1 MSRVARRLGAFER
14 MLHMQLTVR
23 RMTCRGEKWLG
34 SLEQELGRASRSA
47 EWDPLTTESDRFDRE
62 ALRRRVLAS
71 LESQGFAVEADGS
84 LLQMSSTGAI
94 GTSIARHAQLES
106 KMPRAAWS
114 GMSLVCSTSLPV
126 GRRSGPSASA

>member
-1 MSRVARRLGAFER
+1 
-14 MLHMQLTVR
+14 MQLRVR

-71 LESQGFAVEADGS
+71 LESQGFAVEAD
-84 LLQMSSTGAI
+84 
-94 GTSIARHAQLES
+94 E
-106 KMPRAAWS
+106 
-114 GMSLVCSTSLPV
+114 SLPK
-126 GRRSGPSASA
+126 